1 MGCAEVNEVLL
12 FEEDLDVDDAAD
24 DVMDDTAAFWMPDP
38 VVAAERPSW
47 SEDPE
52 ALEAG
57 MRMGL
62 PMDSRSPSVVVES
75 TLLASSASSSEPP
88 LSSPSSPAR

>member
-24 DVMDDTAAFWMPDP
+24 DVMDDTVAFCMF
-38 VVAAERPSW
+38 VAAERPSW

-52 ALEAG
+52 VLEAG

-62 PMDSRSPSVVVES
+62 PMDSKSPSVVVES

>member
-24 DVMDDTAAFWMPDP
+24 DVMDDTVAFCMPDP
-38 VVAAERPSW
+38 VVAADRPSW
-47 SEDPE
+47 SEDP
-52 ALEAG
+52 EAG

>member
-12 FEEDLDVDDAAD
+12 LEEEDLDVDDAAD
-24 DVMDDTAAFWMPDP
+24 DVMDDTVAFCMVEPL
-38 VVAAERPSW
+38 AERPSC
-47 SEDPE
+47 SEEPDV
-52 ALEAG
+52 LEAG
-57 MRMGL
+57 MRIGL
-62 PMDSRSPSVVVES
+62 PIDSRSPSVVVES